1 MKQTLL
7 CLRLPVLTCAA
18 LLALPIA
25 AHAQACNV
33 GEQTLVPLTLVGSQE
48 YPAIPVTIE
57 GQAKT
62 ALLETESRV
71 TLLHRASLEKLGIK
85 VGNVDTIYAG
95 ADMMAVQLSQFAA
108 AGFNMKGI
116 FSVIDSSDEE
126 VGSIGIN
133 YFQRRD
139 WELWLANKEMR
150 ISRPSNCRSAFLASW
165 DPHAYTVKFD
175 IDSSLRDLR
184 PWFNVR
190 INGTDVRA
198 VIATGSPYSY
208 LDLHT
213 AARLGITPDLP
224 NVAPSGEVISW
235 RKRRMK
241 VWRAPVSE
249 MLIGNYKVPD
259 PQLRV
264 FDMTLSGE
272 MMVLGLDFLRNHRIL
287 VSMSQRRMYI
297 SPLGDAAFS
306 KPGARN

>member
-1 MKQTLL
+1 MMRR
-7 CLRLPVLTCAA
+7 LRVGNLVLATMLVLHPAA
-18 LLALPIA
+18 S
-25 AHAQACNV
+25 HAQACNI
-33 GEQTLVPLTLVGSQE
+33 GEQTLVPLSLVGSQG
-48 YPAIPVTIE
+48 YPAIPVTLE
-57 GQAKT
+57 GQSAS

-71 TLLHRASLEKLGIK
+71 TLLHRTALEQLGIK
-85 VGNVDTIYAG
+85 VGAVDTIYAG
-95 ADMMAVQLSQFAA
+95 TDMMAVQLSQFAA

-116 FSVIDSSDEE
+116 FSVIDSSDTE
-126 VGSIGIN
+126 VGSIGMN

-150 ISRPSNCRSAFLASW
+150 ISRPSNCRTAFLASW
-165 DPHAYTVKFD
+165 DPHAYTVKFE

-184 PWFNVR
+184 PWFKVR
-190 INGTDVRA
+190 INGTDVNA
-198 VIATGSPYSY
+198 IIATGSPYSY

-224 NVAPSGEVISW
+224 EVAPSGEVISW

-264 FDMTLSGE
+264 FDMSLSGE

-297 SPLGDAAFS
+297 SPLGGPAFS
-306 KPGARN
+306 GPGTRN